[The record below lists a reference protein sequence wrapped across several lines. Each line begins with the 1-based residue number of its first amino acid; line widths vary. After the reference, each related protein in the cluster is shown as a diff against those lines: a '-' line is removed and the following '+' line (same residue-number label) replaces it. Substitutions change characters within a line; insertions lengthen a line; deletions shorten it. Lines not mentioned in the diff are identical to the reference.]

1 MPRRARIASI
11 SGTTL
16 VLGAAAV
23 AIPLT
28 LNAATAEPTTSGPLA
43 AYEAANRE
51 PLKVPAGPVEAH
63 VDEVALTTSTGRAT
77 EHATKVD
84 KPRTDVIKSDP
95 QDVTGFG
102 VVGVTWSGDL
112 TGDVRPEV
120 RTSTDGVWSA
130 WTPMSLDVE
139 DHGPDAGSAE
149 ARSARQGTD
158 EFLAGHVDQ
167 VQTRIIVPDAAEV
180 PADLELAVI
189 EPGKPGET
197 VDELPEIHTDKN
209 KPTAASAH
217 SGNKDSDL
225 NLVASAYT
233 ASPTIYSRSQWGADE
248 TIREQ
253 SAPAYRQIHGGFVHH
268 EAGSNDYTEADVP
281 GIIRGIYEY
290 HVKTRG
296 YRDVGYNFFIDK
308 FGRIWEGRYGGVDL
322 PVEGAHTSGYNYDS
336 FGTAALGCFD
346 TVAAGCPDSTE
357 ASTSQSTPTDA
368 MIQAYG
374 SLYAWKLSLHGVTAD
389 ATNVTL
395 TKTDGTKT
403 VFPHAIQGHR
413 DANTTATICPG
424 ENLEAA
430 LPRIRT
436 LAAGLQ
442 KSWSGRDL
450 ESNIAGTSHSDF
462 VARRVSDGR
471 IFTLRTGGFAGFS
484 STRTSTTVGSTVR
497 EAVVTP
503 DITGDGKAD
512 LIQVRDDGSAGIRK
526 GRGDGTFAAVF
537 KNLGRS
543 TFSGVSKI
551 TATGNIGGTSANDL
565 VGKNSKGYLVRYT
578 GNGAGGFTRAGT
590 TRSLS
595 GFDKLAA
602 TGDVN
607 KDGKRDLIGRKSG
620 ALYYFK
626 GSGSGTFGS
635 PTKLATQSP
644 SWSSLVQISG
654 YGDFTGDGRGDLI
667 GRDSSNRGW
676 IYPASGTGFGKPL
689 GPYADVNRT
698 LVGAVNLLGNSL
710 PDLVMKSGS
719 TLYVKPNSGRVSLA
733 APVDSGITLTSATAL
748 MNAGD
753 WNRDGKGDFLAKMS
767 DGSVRLY
774 RGYGTG
780 KFAGPVTIA
789 TGLSTVSVIDAVG
802 DITGDGFPD
811 LMGRTSDGTIKLWPG
826 KGSTKVGASIV
837 MRSSAAGTRLVG
849 VGRWNGGNTPDV
861 LFVNGTSTVVHES
874 NGPGGLVSTQT
885 LSVNLSGYDAVLGV
899 RDLRAGS
906 GGDLIMRSG
915 SYIYA
920 LERNSTGTG
929 VTRTYLGALSGYNL
943 LG

>member
-1 MPRRARIASI
+1 MPRRATIASI

-16 VLGAAAV
+16 VLGVAAV

-28 LNAATAEPTTSGPLA
+28 LNSATAEPTTSGPLA
-43 AYEAANRE
+43 AFDAANRE
-51 PLKVPAGPVEAH
+51 PSTLPAGPVESH
-63 VDEVALTTSTGRAT
+63 VDEISLTTSTGKAT

-102 VVGVTWSGDL
+102 VVGVTWSGAIAD
-112 TGDVRPEV
+112 GVRPEI
-120 RTSTDGVWSA
+120 RTLKDDVWSS
-130 WTPMSLDVE
+130 WSPMVVDVE
-139 DHGPDAGSAE
+139 DHGPDAGTAE
-149 ARSARQGTD
+149 AKGVRPGTD

-167 VQTRIIVPDAAEV
+167 VQTRIIVPDAAEI

-189 EPGKPGET
+189 EPGKPSDT
-197 VDELPEIHTDKN
+197 VEELPEIETDKD
-209 KPTAASAH
+209 KPRATSTH
-217 SGNKDSDL
+217 KGSKDSDL
-225 NLVASAYT
+225 NLVASTYT
-233 ASPTIYSRSQWGADE
+233 SSPTIYSRAQWGADE

-253 SAPAYRQIHGGFVHH
+253 TAPSYRQIHGGFVHH
-268 EAGSNDYTEADVP
+268 TAGTNDYTETDVP
-281 GIIRGIYEY
+281 SIIQGIYEF

-296 YRDVGYNFFIDK
+296 YRDVGYNFFVDK
-308 FGRIWEGRYGGVDL
+308 FGRIWEGRHGGVAL

-336 FGTAALGCFD
+336 FGASALGCFD
-346 TVAAGCPDSTE
+346 TVAAGCPDDTG
-357 ASTSQSTPTDA
+357 ATQNQPTDA
-368 MIQAYG
+368 MVQAYG
-374 SLYAWKLSLHGVTAD
+374 SLYAWKLSLHGVTAN

-403 VFPHAIQGHR
+403 TFPHAIQGHR
-413 DANTTATICPG
+413 DAGTTVCPG
-424 ENLEAA
+424 ANLQAK
-430 LPRIRT
+430 LPNIRT
-436 LAAGLQ
+436 LAASLQ

-450 ESNIAGTSHSDF
+450 ESHITGTSHSDF
-462 VARRVSDGR
+462 VARRASDGR
-471 IFTLRTGGFAGFS
+471 IFTLRTGGFAGFN

-512 LIQVRDDGSAGIRK
+512 LIQVRTDGSAGIRK

-565 VGKNSKGYLVRYT
+565 VGKNAKGYLVRYT
-578 GNGAGGFTRAGT
+578 GNGSGGFTRAGS

-607 KDGKRDLIGRKSG
+607 KDGRRDLIGRKSG

-635 PTKLATQSP
+635 PVKLATQSP

-676 IYPASGTGFGKPL
+676 IYPASGSGFGKPL

-698 LVGAVNLLGNSL
+698 LVGAVNLVGNSL

-780 KFAGPVTIA
+780 KFASPVTIA
-789 TGLSTVSVIDAVG
+789 TGLGTVSVIDAVG
-802 DITGDGFPD
+802 DVTGDGYPD
-811 LMGRTSDGTIKLWPG
+811 LMGRVSGGTIKLWPG
-826 KGSTKVGASIV
+826 KGSTNVGASIV
-837 MRSSAAGTRLVG
+837 MRTSAAGTRLVG
-849 VGRWNGGNTPDV
+849 VGRWNSSNTPDV

-874 NGPGGLVSTQT
+874 NGPGGLVSTQS
-885 LSVNLSGYDAVLGV
+885 LSINLSGYDAVLGV

-906 GGDLIMRSG
+906 GGDLIVRSG

-929 VTRTYLGALSGYNL
+929 VTRTYLGALSGFNL

>member
-1 MPRRARIASI
+1 MPRRAKLASI

-16 VLGAAAV
+16 ILGAAAV

-28 LNAATAEPTTSGPLA
+28 LNSATAEPTTSGPLA
-43 AYEAANRE
+43 AFEAANRE
-51 PLKVPAGPVEAH
+51 PSTLPAGPVKSH
-63 VDEVALTTSTGRAT
+63 VDEIALTTSTGKAT

-84 KPRTDVIKSDP
+84 KPRTNVIKSDP

-102 VVGVTWSGDL
+102 VVGVTWSGSIAD
-112 TGDVRPEV
+112 DVRPEI
-120 RTSTDGVWSA
+120 RTLKDDVWSA
-130 WTPMSLDVE
+130 WSPMVVDNE
-139 DHGPDAGSAE
+139 DHGPDAGTAE
-149 ARSARQGTD
+149 AKGVRPGTD

-167 VQTRIIVPDAAEV
+167 VQTRVIVPDAAEI
-180 PADLELAVI
+180 PGDLELAVI
-189 EPGKPGET
+189 EPGKPSDT
-197 VDELPEIHTDKN
+197 VEELPEIETDKD
-209 KPTAASAH
+209 KPRATNVHQGS
-217 SGNKDSDL
+217 KDSDL
-225 NLVASAYT
+225 NLVASTYT
-233 ASPTIYSRSQWGADE
+233 SSPTIHSRAQWGADE
-248 TIREQ
+248 ALREQ
-253 SAPAYRQIHGGFVHH
+253 TAPSYRTIHGGFVHH
-268 EAGSNDYTEADVP
+268 TAGTNAYTEADVP
-281 GIIRGIYEY
+281 SIIRGIYEF
-290 HVKTRG
+290 HVTTRG

-308 FGRIWEGRYGGVDL
+308 FGRIWEGRHGGVAL

-336 FGTAALGCFD
+336 FGASALGCFD
-346 TVAAGCPDSTE
+346 TVAAGCPDDAGST
-357 ASTSQSTPTDA
+357 QNQPTDA

-374 SLYAWKLSLHGVTAD
+374 SLYAWKLSLHGVTAN

-403 VFPHAIQGHR
+403 VFPHAIHGHR
-413 DANTTATICPG
+413 DAGTTVCPG
-424 ENLEAA
+424 ANLQAK
-430 LPRIRT
+430 LPAIRT
-436 LAAGLQ
+436 LAASLQ

-450 ESNIAGTSHSDF
+450 ESHIAGTSHSDF
-462 VARRVSDGR
+462 VARRATDGR
-471 IFTLRTGGFAGFS
+471 IFTLRTGGFAGFN
-484 STRTSTTVGSTVR
+484 STKTSTTFGSTVR
-497 EAVVTP
+497 EQVVTP

-512 LIQVRDDGSAGIRK
+512 LIFVRNDGSAGIRK

-537 KNLGRS
+537 KNLSTS
-543 TFSGVSKI
+543 TFSGVSKV
-551 TATGNIGGTSANDL
+551 TAVGNIGGTSANDL
-565 VGKNSKGYLVRYT
+565 VGKNAKGYLVRYT

-635 PTKLATQSP
+635 PNKLATQSP
-644 SWSSLVQISG
+644 SWSSLAQISG

-676 IYPASGTGFGKPL
+676 IYPASGSGFGKPL
-689 GPYADVNRT
+689 GPYADINRT
-698 LVGAVNLLGNSL
+698 LVGAVNLVGNSL

-780 KFAGPVTIA
+780 KFASPVTIA
-789 TGLSTVSVIDAVG
+789 TGLGTVSVIDAVG
-802 DITGDGFPD
+802 DVTGDGYPD

-837 MRSSAAGTRLVG
+837 MRSSASGTRLVG
-849 VGRWNGGNTPDV
+849 VGRWNSGNTPDV

-885 LSVNLSGYDAVLGV
+885 LSINLSGYDAVLGV

-906 GGDLIMRSG
+906 GGDLIVRSG

>member
-1 MPRRARIASI
+1 MPRRAKIASI

-16 VLGAAAV
+16 ILGAAAV

-28 LNAATAEPTTSGPLA
+28 LNSATAEPTTSGPLA
-43 AYEAANRE
+43 AFETANRE
-51 PLKVPAGPVEAH
+51 PSTLPDGPVESH
-63 VDEVALTTSTGRAT
+63 VEEVALTTSTGKAT

-84 KPRTDVIKSDP
+84 KPRTNVIKSEP

-102 VVGVTWSGDL
+102 VVGVTWSGEIAD
-112 TGDVRPEV
+112 DVRPEI
-120 RTSTDGVWSA
+120 RTLKDDVWSS
-130 WTPMSLDVE
+130 WSPMVVDTE
-139 DHGPDAGSAE
+139 DHGPDAGTAE
-149 ARSARQGTD
+149 AKGVRPGTD

-167 VQTRIIVPDAAEV
+167 VQTRIIVPDAAEI
-180 PADLELAVI
+180 PGDLELAVI
-189 EPGKPGET
+189 EPGKPEDT
-197 VDELPEIHTDKN
+197 VSELPEIETDKH
-209 KPTAASAH
+209 KPRATNVHKGS
-217 SGNKDSDL
+217 KDSDL
-225 NLVASAYT
+225 NLVASTYT
-233 ASPTIYSRSQWGADE
+233 SSPTIHSRAQWGADE

-253 SAPAYRQIHGGFVHH
+253 TAPSYRTIHGGFVHH
-268 EAGSNDYTEADVP
+268 TAGTNAYTETDVP
-281 GIIRGIYEY
+281 SIIRGIYEF
-290 HVKTRG
+290 HVTTRG
-296 YRDVGYNFFIDK
+296 YRDVGYNFFVDR
-308 FGRIWEGRYGGVDL
+308 FGRIWEGRHGGVAL

-336 FGTAALGCFD
+336 FGASALGCFD
-346 TVAAGCPDSTE
+346 TVAAGCPDDAGST
-357 ASTSQSTPTDA
+357 QNQPTDA

-374 SLYAWKLSLHGVTAD
+374 SLYAWKLSLHGVTAN

-403 VFPHAIQGHR
+403 VFPHAIHGHR
-413 DANTTATICPG
+413 DAGQTVCPG
-424 ENLEAA
+424 ANLQAK
-430 LPRIRT
+430 LPAIRT
-436 LAAGLQ
+436 LAASLQ

-450 ESNIAGTSHSDF
+450 ESHIAGTSHSDF
-462 VARRVSDGR
+462 VARRATDGR
-471 IFTLRTGGFAGFS
+471 IFTLRTGGFAGFN
-484 STRTSTTVGSTVR
+484 STKTSTTVGSTVR

-512 LIQVRDDGSAGIRK
+512 LIQVRTDGSAGIRK

-537 KNLGRS
+537 KNLGKS

-565 VGKNSKGYLVRYT
+565 VGKNAKGYLVRYT

-607 KDGKRDLIGRKSG
+607 KDGKRDVIGRKSG

-626 GSGSGTFGS
+626 GSGRGTFGS
-635 PTKLATQSP
+635 PIKLATQSP
-644 SWSSLVQISG
+644 SWSSLAQISG

-676 IYPASGTGFGKPL
+676 IYPASGSGFGKPL
-689 GPYADVNRT
+689 GPYADINRT
-698 LVGAVNLLGNSL
+698 VIGAVNLVGNSL

-780 KFAGPVTIA
+780 KFASPVTIA
-789 TGLSTVSVIDAVG
+789 TGLGTVSVIDAVG
-802 DITGDGFPD
+802 DVTGDGYPD
-811 LMGRTSDGTIKLWPG
+811 LMGRTSGGTIKLWPG
-826 KGSTKVGASIV
+826 KGSSKVGASIV
-837 MRSSAAGTRLVG
+837 MRASASGTRLVG
-849 VGRWNGGNTPDV
+849 VGRWNSGNTPDV

-885 LSVNLSGYDAVLGV
+885 LSINLSGYDAVLGV

-906 GGDLIMRSG
+906 GGDLIVRSG

-929 VTRTYLGALSGYNL
+929 VTRSYLGALSGYNL

>member
-1 MPRRARIASI
+1 MPRRAKIASI

-16 VLGAAAV
+16 VLGVAAV

-28 LNAATAEPTTSGPLA
+28 LNSATAEPTTSGPLA
-43 AYEAANRE
+43 AFDAANRE
-51 PLKVPAGPVEAH
+51 PSTLPAGPVDAH
-63 VDEVALTTSTGRAT
+63 VEEVALTTSTGKAT

-84 KPRTDVIKSDP
+84 KPRSNVIKSDP
-95 QDVTGFG
+95 QDATGFA
-102 VVGVTWSGDL
+102 VIGVTWSDA
-112 TGDVRPEV
+112 TASEDVRPEI
-120 RTSTDGVWSA
+120 RTLKDGVWSS
-130 WTPMSLDVE
+130 WSPMVVDVE
-139 DHGPDAGSAE
+139 DHGPDAGTAE
-149 ARSARQGTD
+149 AKGVRPGTD

-167 VQTRIIVPDAAEV
+167 VQTRIIVPDDAEI
-180 PADLELAVI
+180 PGDLELAVI
-189 EPGKPGET
+189 EPGKPSDT
-197 VDELPEIHTDKN
+197 VEELPEIETDKD
-209 KPTAASAH
+209 KPRATSTH
-217 SGNKDSDL
+217 KGSKDSDL
-225 NLVASAYT
+225 NLVASTYT
-233 ASPTIYSRSQWGADE
+233 PSPTIYSRAQWGADE
-248 TIREQ
+248 TLREQ
-253 SAPAYRQIHGGFVHH
+253 TAPSYRQIHGGFVHH
-268 EAGSNDYTEADVP
+268 TAGTNAYTEADVP
-281 GIIRGIYEY
+281 AIIRAIYEF
-290 HVKTRG
+290 HVTTRG
-296 YRDVGYNFFIDK
+296 YRDVGYNFFVDK
-308 FGRIWEGRYGGVDL
+308 FGRIWEGRHGGVAL

-336 FGTAALGCFD
+336 FGASALGCFD
-346 TVAAGCPDSTE
+346 TVAAGCPDD
-357 ASTSQSTPTDA
+357 AGAAQNQPTDA

-374 SLYAWKLSLHGVTAD
+374 SLYAWKLSLHGVTAN

-403 VFPHAIQGHR
+403 TFPHAINGHR
-413 DANTTATICPG
+413 DAGTTVCPG
-424 ENLEAA
+424 ANLQAK
-430 LPRIRT
+430 LPQIRT

-462 VARRVSDGR
+462 VARRASDGR
-471 IFTLRTGGFAGFS
+471 IFTLRTGGFAGFN
-484 STRTSTTVGSTVR
+484 STKTSTTVGSTVR

-512 LIQVRDDGSAGIRK
+512 LIQVRTDGSAGIRK
-526 GRGDGTFAAVF
+526 GRGDGTFASVF
-537 KNLGRS
+537 KNLGKS

-565 VGKNSKGYLVRYT
+565 VGKNAKGYLVRYT
-578 GNGAGGFTRAGT
+578 GNGAGGFTRVGT

-635 PTKLATQSP
+635 PVKLATQSP

-676 IYPASGTGFGKPL
+676 IYPASGSGFGKPL

-698 LVGAVNLLGNSL
+698 LIGAVNLVGNSL
-710 PDLVMKSGS
+710 PDLMMKSGS

-767 DGSVRLY
+767 DGTVRLY

-780 KFAGPVTIA
+780 KFASPVTIA
-789 TGLSTVSVIDAVG
+789 SGLGTVIDAVG
-802 DITGDGFPD
+802 DITGDGYPD

-826 KGSTKVGASIV
+826 KGSTKVGTSITMKASA
-837 MRSSAAGTRLVG
+837 SGTRLVG
-849 VGRWNGGNTPDV
+849 VGRWNSGNTPDV
-861 LFVNGTSTVVHES
+861 LFVNGTSTVVHDS

-906 GGDLIMRSG
+906 GGDLIVRSG

>member
-1 MPRRARIASI
+1 MPRRAKIASI

-16 VLGAAAV
+16 ILGAAAV

-28 LNAATAEPTTSGPLA
+28 LNSATAEPTTSGSLA
-43 AYEAANRE
+43 AFEAANRE
-51 PLKVPAGPVEAH
+51 PSTLPAGSVKSHVE
-63 VDEVALTTSTGRAT
+63 EVALTTSTGKAT

-84 KPRTDVIKSDP
+84 KPRTNVIKSEP

-102 VVGVTWSGDL
+102 VVGVTWSGD
-112 TGDVRPEV
+112 TADDVRPEI
-120 RTSTDGVWSA
+120 RTLKDDVWSS
-130 WTPMSLDVE
+130 WSPMVVDTE
-139 DHGPDAGSAE
+139 DHGPDAGTAE
-149 ARSARQGTD
+149 AKVVRPGTD

-167 VQTRIIVPDAAEV
+167 VQTRIIVPDAAEI
-180 PADLELAVI
+180 PGDLELAVI
-189 EPGKPGET
+189 EPGKPEDT
-197 VDELPEIHTDKN
+197 VSELPEIETDKD
-209 KPTAASAH
+209 KPRATNVHKGS
-217 SGNKDSDL
+217 KDSDL
-225 NLVASAYT
+225 NLVASTYT
-233 ASPTIYSRSQWGADE
+233 SSPTIYSRAQWGADE
-248 TIREQ
+248 TLREQ
-253 SAPAYRQIHGGFVHH
+253 TAPSYRTIHGGFVHH
-268 EAGSNDYTEADVP
+268 TAGTNDYTETDVP
-281 GIIRGIYEY
+281 SIIRGIYEF
-290 HVKTRG
+290 HVTTRG
-296 YRDVGYNFFIDK
+296 YRDVGYNFFVDK
-308 FGRIWEGRYGGVDL
+308 FGRIWEGRHGGVAL

-336 FGTAALGCFD
+336 FGASALGCFD
-346 TVAAGCPDSTE
+346 TVAAGCPDDAGST
-357 ASTSQSTPTDA
+357 QNQPTDA

-374 SLYAWKLSLHGVTAD
+374 SLYAWKLSLHGVTAN

-413 DANTTATICPG
+413 DAGTTVCPG
-424 ENLEAA
+424 ANLQAN
-430 LPRIRT
+430 LPAIRT
-436 LAAGLQ
+436 LAASLQ

-450 ESNIAGTSHSDF
+450 ESHIAGTSHSDF
-462 VARRVSDGR
+462 VARRASDGR
-471 IFTLRTGGFAGFS
+471 IFTLRTGGFAGFN
-484 STRTSTTVGSTVR
+484 STKTSTTVGSTVR

-512 LIQVRDDGSAGIRK
+512 LIQVRTDGSAGIRK

-537 KNLGRS
+537 KNLGKS

-565 VGKNSKGYLVRYT
+565 VGKNAKGYLVRYT

-607 KDGKRDLIGRKSG
+607 KDGKRDVIGRKSG

-635 PTKLATQSP
+635 PVKLATQSP
-644 SWSSLVQISG
+644 SWSSLAQISG

-676 IYPASGTGFGKPL
+676 IYPASGSGFGKPL
-689 GPYADVNRT
+689 GPYADINRT
-698 LVGAVNLLGNSL
+698 LVGAVNLVGNSL

-733 APVDSGITLTSATAL
+733 APVDSGITLTSATTL

-780 KFAGPVTIA
+780 KFTSPVTIA
-789 TGLSTVSVIDAVG
+789 TGLGTVSVIDAAG
-802 DITGDGFPD
+802 DVTGDGYPD
-811 LMGRTSDGTIKLWPG
+811 LMGRTSTGGIMLWPG
-826 KGSTKVGASIV
+826 KGSTKVGASIT
-837 MRSSAAGTRLVG
+837 MKSSASGTRLVG
-849 VGRWNGGNTPDV
+849 IGRWNSGNTPDV

-885 LSVNLSGYDAVLGV
+885 LSINLSGYDAVLGV

-906 GGDLIMRSG
+906 GGDLIVRSG

>member
-1 MPRRARIASI
+1 MPRRAKIASL

-28 LNAATAEPTTSGPLA
+28 LNSATAEPTTSGPLA
-43 AYEAANRE
+43 AFEAANRE
-51 PLKVPAGPVEAH
+51 PSTLPAGPVKSH
-63 VDEVALTTSTGRAT
+63 VEEIALTTSTGKAT
-77 EHATKVD
+77 KHATKVD

-102 VVGVTWSGDL
+102 VVGVTWAGEIPD
-112 TGDVRPEV
+112 DVRPEI
-120 RTSTDGVWSA
+120 RTLKDDVWSS
-130 WTPMSLDVE
+130 WSPMSVE
-139 DHGPDAGSAE
+139 VADHGPDAGTAE
-149 ARSARQGTD
+149 ARSVRPGTD

-167 VQTRIIVPDAAEV
+167 VQTRIVVPDAAEI
-180 PADLELAVI
+180 PGDLELAVI
-189 EPGKPGET
+189 EPGRPSDT
-197 VDELPEIHTDKN
+197 VEELPEIETDKD
-209 KPTAASAH
+209 KPRAADVHQGS
-217 SGNKDSDL
+217 KDSDL
-225 NLVASAYT
+225 NLAASTYT
-233 ASPTIYSRSQWGADE
+233 ASPTIYSRAQWGADE
-248 TIREQ
+248 TLREQ
-253 SAPAYRQIHGGFVHH
+253 TDPTYRTIHGGFVHH
-268 EAGSNDYTEADVP
+268 TAGTNDYTETDVP
-281 GIIRGIYEY
+281 AIIRAIYEY
-290 HVKTRG
+290 HVTTRG
-296 YRDVGYNFFIDK
+296 YRDVGYNFFVDK
-308 FGRIWEGRYGGVDL
+308 FGRIWEGRYGGVAL

-346 TVAAGCPDSTE
+346 TVAAGCPDDAGSTDN
-357 ASTSQSTPTDA
+357 QPTDA

-374 SLYAWKLSLHGVTAD
+374 ALYAWKLALHGVTAN
-389 ATNVTL
+389 ATNVSL

-424 ENLEAA
+424 ENLEAK
-430 LPRIRT
+430 LPQIRT
-436 LAAGLQ
+436 LATGLQ

-462 VARRVSDGR
+462 VARRASDGR
-471 IFTLRTGGFAGFS
+471 IFTLRTGGFAGFN
-484 STRTSTTVGSTVR
+484 STRTSTTFGSTVR
-497 EAVVTP
+497 EQVVTP

-512 LIQVRDDGSAGIRK
+512 LIFVRNDGSAGIRK
-526 GRGDGTFAAVF
+526 GRGDGTFAAVY
-537 KNLGRS
+537 KNLSTS

-551 TATGNIGGTSANDL
+551 TAVGNIGGTSHNDL
-565 VGKNSKGYLVRYT
+565 VGKNAKGYLVRYT
-578 GNGAGGFTRAGT
+578 GNGAGGFTRART

-667 GRDSSNRGW
+667 GRDGSNRGW

-689 GPYADVNRT
+689 GPFAGVDKT
-698 LVGAVNLLGNSL
+698 LLGAVNLVGNSL
-710 PDLVMKSGS
+710 PDLMLRSGS
-719 TLYVKPNSGRVSLA
+719 TLYVKPNSGRLSLA
-733 APVDSGITLTSATAL
+733 KPIDSGVTLTSATAL

-780 KFAGPVTIA
+780 KFASPVTIA
-789 TGLSTVSVIDAVG
+789 TGLGTVSVIDAVG
-802 DITGDGFPD
+802 DITGDGYPD

-826 KGSTKVGASIV
+826 KGSTKVGASIT
-837 MRSSAAGTRLVG
+837 MRSSASGSRLVG
-849 VGRWNGGNTPDV
+849 VGRWNSGNTPDV

-885 LSVNLSGYDAVLGV
+885 LSINLSGYDAVLGV

-906 GGDLIMRSG
+906 GGDLIVRSG

-929 VTRTYLGALSGYNL
+929 LTRTYLGALSGYNL

>member
-1 MPRRARIASI
+1 MPRRAKIASI

-16 VLGAAAV
+16 VLGVVAV

-28 LNAATAEPTTSGPLA
+28 LNSATAEPTSSGPLA
-43 AYEAANRE
+43 AFEAANRE
-51 PLKVPAGPVEAH
+51 PSKLPAGPVEAH
-63 VDEVALTTSTGRAT
+63 VEEIALTTSTGRAT

-84 KPRTDVIKSDP
+84 KPRTNVIKSEP

-102 VVGVTWSGDL
+102 VVGVTWSGDD
-112 TGDVRPEV
+112 TEAEDVRPEI
-120 RTSTDGVWSA
+120 RTLKDDVWSS
-130 WTPMSLDVE
+130 WSPMVVDVE

-149 ARSARQGTD
+149 AKGVRPGTD

-167 VQTRIIVPDAAEV
+167 VQTRIIVPDAAAI
-180 PADLELAVI
+180 PDDLELAVI
-189 EPGKPGET
+189 EPGKPSDT
-197 VDELPEIHTDKN
+197 VEELPEIETDKD
-209 KPTAASAH
+209 KPRATSVH
-217 SGNKDSDL
+217 KGSKDSDL
-225 NLVASAYT
+225 NLVASTYT
-233 ASPTIYSRSQWGADE
+233 SSPTIYSRSQWGADE
-248 TIREQ
+248 TLREQ
-253 SAPAYRQIHGGFVHH
+253 TDPTYRTIHGGFVHH
-268 EAGSNDYTEADVP
+268 TAGTNAYTETDVP
-281 GIIRGIYEY
+281 GIIRSIYEF
-290 HVKTRG
+290 HVTTRG
-296 YRDVGYNFFIDK
+296 YRDVGYNFFVDK
-308 FGRIWEGRYGGVDL
+308 FGRIWEGRHGGVAL
-322 PVEGAHTSGYNYDS
+322 PGEGAHTSGYNYDS
-336 FGTAALGCFD
+336 FGASALGCFD
-346 TVAAGCPDSTE
+346 TVAAGCPDDAGST
-357 ASTSQSTPTDA
+357 QNQPTDA

-374 SLYAWKLSLHGVTAD
+374 SLYAWKLSLHGVTAN
-389 ATNVTL
+389 ATNVSL

-413 DANTTATICPG
+413 DAGTTVCPG
-424 ENLEAA
+424 ANLQAK
-430 LPRIRT
+430 LPQIRT

-450 ESNIAGTSHSDF
+450 ESHIAGTSHSDF
-462 VARRVSDGR
+462 VARRASDGR
-471 IFTLRTGGFAGFS
+471 IFTLRTGGFAGFN
-484 STRTSTTVGSTVR
+484 STKTSTTVGSTVR

-512 LIQVRDDGSAGIRK
+512 LIQVRTDGSAGIRK

-537 KNLGRS
+537 KNLGKS

-565 VGKNSKGYLVRYT
+565 VGKNAKGYLVRYT
-578 GNGAGGFTRAGT
+578 GNGAGGFTRVGT
-590 TRSLS
+590 TRSLG

-635 PTKLATQSP
+635 PVKLATQSP

-676 IYPASGTGFGKPL
+676 IYPASGSGFGKPL

-698 LVGAVNLLGNSL
+698 LVGAVNLVGNSL

-780 KFAGPVTIA
+780 KFASPVTIA
-789 TGLSTVSVIDAVG
+789 TGLGTVSVIDAVG
-802 DITGDGFPD
+802 DVTGDGYPD
-811 LMGRTSDGTIKLWPG
+811 LMGRTSGGTITLWPG
-826 KGSTKVGASIV
+826 KGSAKVGASIT
-837 MRSSAAGTRLVG
+837 MKSSASGTRLVG
-849 VGRWNGGNTPDV
+849 VGRWNSGNTPDV

-885 LSVNLSGYDAVLGV
+885 LSINLSGYDAVLGV

-906 GGDLIMRSG
+906 GGDLIVRSG

-929 VTRTYLGALSGYNL
+929 LTRTYLGALSGYNL